1 MNIQWFL
8 DYAFYSIV
16 LAAFIAIFKIGK
28 AAPAYLPF
36 FIFILLGF
44 ANEIVSFY
52 TGRYFQNNSVNNNIY
67 VLIESLLLLWQF
79 SRWRLFDNNRY
90 LPQALGA
97 AFILFWIGEI
107 FFFTSI
113 MKVAAYF
120 RVFYSFVIVLLSIS
134 MVNKLIT
141 SERGN
146 LLKNAAFIICMAFII
161 YFTYKCLI
169 EIFYIYGV
177 IVSSSNPEYNQIK
190 LQNPELYQKLMD
202 ENTAFRVKVY
212 NIMSVINLFCNLVYA
227 VALLWVPR
235 KSSSLMPS

>member
-1 MNIQWFL
+1 MYSHWFL
-8 DYAFYSIV
+8 NYSAYSIG
-16 LAAFIAIFKIGK
+16 LAALIAIFKIRK

-36 FIFILLGF
+36 FIFILVGF

-52 TGRYFQNNSVNNNIY
+52 TARYLGNNSVNNNIY

-97 AFILFWIGEI
+97 AFVLFWVGEA
-107 FFFTSI
+107 FFFSSI
-113 MKVAAYF
+113 VKVAAYF

-134 MVNKLIT
+134 MVNQLIT
-141 SERGN
+141 TERGN

-177 IVSSSNPEYNQIK
+177 IVSTGNPEYNQIK
-190 LQNPELYQKLMD
+190 LENPQLYEKLIK
-202 ENTAFRVKVY
+202 ENKSFRVKVFD
-212 NIMSVINLFCNLVYA
+212 IMRVINLFCNLVYV